1 VFSFFE
7 SEQFEH
13 QFHFVVLLL
22 LQFRS
27 VRTGQQSHI
36 GIAGIQCEL
45 KRFAHGEHGEMHVA
59 LFDVGRQFVQL
70 LTGMCTLSSR
80 QSIPTYFALHSGAF
94 THHATCQTLEQHGL
108 AVA

>member
-1 VFSFFE
+1 VFGFLQ

-22 LQFRS
+22 LQLRS

-59 LFDVGRQFVQL
+59 LIDVSRQFVQL
-70 LTGMCTLSSR
+70 LTGMRTLSGR
-80 QSIPTYFALHSGAF
+80 QSIPTHFALDRGTF
-94 THHATCQTLEQHGL
+94 THHATGQTLEQHGL